1 MNTLSATQFCANP
14 FIFSSKS
21 FLAGTLG
28 FSMSLQQGSKSSC
41 PSKYLITSATK
52 LVGVFQQ
59 SVLVPVVAVKAFK
72 AVDVIQ
78 ILYHTSGI
86 MSTLNIYSSVIR
98 MKLIDG
104 CHSLKLECAL
114 RELGF
119 VDVGW
124 KCVANAGIFL
134 VLPFGL
140 PEKPEGDLLG
150 FQVVKSSR
158 VIRLSESA
166 KKALDFA
173 ITMSG

>member
-1 MNTLSATQFCANP
+1 
-14 FIFSSKS
+14 
-21 FLAGTLG
+21 
-28 FSMSLQQGSKSSC
+28 MSLQQGSKSSLL
-41 PSKYLITSATK
+41 SKNSSTSPTNSG
-52 LVGVFQQ
+52 GVFQQ
-59 SVLVPVVAVKAFK
+59 SVRVPVVAVKAFN
-72 AVDVIQ
+72 AVDAIQ
-78 ILYHTSGI
+78 ILYHTFGI

-150 FQVVKSSR
+150 FQVVKSR
-158 VIRLSESA
+158 KVIRLSDSA

>member
-1 MNTLSATQFCANP
+1 MC
-14 FIFSSKS
+14 
-21 FLAGTLG
+21 
-28 FSMSLQQGSKSSC
+28 
-41 PSKYLITSATK
+41 
-52 LVGVFQQ
+52 
-59 SVLVPVVAVKAFK
+59 
-72 AVDVIQ
+72 
-78 ILYHTSGI
+78 
-86 MSTLNIYSSVIR
+86 IR
-98 MKLIDG
+98 DR
-104 CHSLKLECAL
+104 LECAL

-150 FQVVKSSR
+150 FQVVKSR
-158 VIRLSESA
+158 KVIRLSDSA

>member
-1 MNTLSATQFCANP
+1 MNTLSATHLCESP
-14 FIFSSKS
+14 VVSSVKY
-21 FLAGTLG
+21 FFAITLG
-28 FSMSLQQGSKSSC
+28 FSMSLQQGSKSSLL
-41 PSKYLITSATK
+41 SKNSSTSPTNSG
-52 LVGVFQQ
+52 GVFQQ
-59 SVLVPVVAVKAFK
+59 SVRVPVVAVKAFS

-86 MSTLNIYSSVIR
+86 MSTLNINSSVIL

-104 CHSLKLECAL
+104 CQSLKLECAL

-140 PEKPEGDLLG
+140 PENPDGDLLG

-158 VIRLSESA
+158 VIRLSDSA

-173 ITMSG
+173 INMSG

>member
-1 MNTLSATQFCANP
+1 
-14 FIFSSKS
+14 
-21 FLAGTLG
+21 
-28 FSMSLQQGSKSSC
+28 MSLQQGSKSSLL
-41 PSKYLITSATK
+41 SKNSSTSPTNSG
-52 LVGVFQQ
+52 GVFQQ
-59 SVLVPVVAVKAFK
+59 SVRVPVVAVKAFN

-78 ILYHTSGI
+78 ILYHTNLVL
-86 MSTLNIYSSVIR
+86 STLNIYSSVIR

-140 PEKPEGDLLG
+140 PENPEGDLLG

>member
-1 MNTLSATQFCANP
+1 MT
-14 FIFSSKS
+14 
-21 FLAGTLG
+21 
-28 FSMSLQQGSKSSC
+28 
-41 PSKYLITSATK
+41 
-52 LVGVFQQ
+52 
-59 SVLVPVVAVKAFK
+59 
-72 AVDVIQ
+72 
-78 ILYHTSGI
+78 
-86 MSTLNIYSSVIR
+86 TLNIYSSVIR

-140 PEKPEGDLLG
+140 PEKPDGDLLG

-158 VIRLSESA
+158 VIRLSGSA

-173 ITMSG
+173 INMSG

>member
-1 MNTLSATQFCANP
+1 
-14 FIFSSKS
+14 
-21 FLAGTLG
+21 
-28 FSMSLQQGSKSSC
+28 
-41 PSKYLITSATK
+41 
-52 LVGVFQQ
+52 
-59 SVLVPVVAVKAFK
+59 
-72 AVDVIQ
+72 
-78 ILYHTSGI
+78 
-86 MSTLNIYSSVIR
+86 

-140 PEKPEGDLLG
+140 PRKPEGDLLG

-158 VIRLSESA
+158 VRRLYESD
-166 KKALDFA
+166 KKAVDFA
-173 ITMSG
+173 IEMYG

>member
-1 MNTLSATQFCANP
+1 
-14 FIFSSKS
+14 
-21 FLAGTLG
+21 
-28 FSMSLQQGSKSSC
+28 MSLQQGSKSSLL
-41 PSKYLITSATK
+41 SKNSSTSPK
-52 LVGVFQQ
+52 NSGGVFQQ
-59 SVLVPVVAVKAFK
+59 SVLFPVVAVKDFN
-72 AVDVIQ
+72 AVDDIQ
-78 ILYHTSGI
+78 ILYHISGI

-134 VLPFGL
+134 VCPFGL

-150 FQVVKSSR
+150 FQVVKSR
-158 VIRLSESA
+158 KVIRLSDSA

-173 ITMSG
+173 IEMSG

>member
-1 MNTLSATQFCANP
+1 MNTLSATQSSASP

-28 FSMSLQQGSKSSC
+28 FSMSLQQGSKSSLL
-41 PSKYLITSATK
+41 SKNSSTSPTNSG
-52 LVGVFQQ
+52 GVFQQ
-59 SVLVPVVAVKAFK
+59 SVRVPVVAVKAFN

-140 PEKPEGDLLG
+140 PENPEGDLLG

>member
-1 MNTLSATQFCANP
+1 
-14 FIFSSKS
+14 
-21 FLAGTLG
+21 
-28 FSMSLQQGSKSSC
+28 
-41 PSKYLITSATK
+41 
-52 LVGVFQQ
+52 
-59 SVLVPVVAVKAFK
+59 
-72 AVDVIQ
+72 
-78 ILYHTSGI
+78 
-86 MSTLNIYSSVIR
+86 

-134 VLPFGL
+134 VCPFGL

-173 ITMSG
+173 IETVSYTHLTLPTTMLV